1 MILDAQDVLIAV
13 HHTIFLVGMSMVDA
27 HNLVVFQV
35 QWVTKHGIN
44 SARQAISRGL
54 QRTAG
59 NI

>member
-44 SARQAISRGL
+44 SAR
-54 QRTAG
+54 
-59 NI
+59 